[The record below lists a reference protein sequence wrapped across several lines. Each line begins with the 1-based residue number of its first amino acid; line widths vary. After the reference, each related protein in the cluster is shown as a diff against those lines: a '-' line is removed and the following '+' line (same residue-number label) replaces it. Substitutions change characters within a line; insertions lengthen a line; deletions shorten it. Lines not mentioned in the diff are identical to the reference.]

1 MNETLR
7 NRITRERNERKA
19 FSDLREFARQ
29 SNERNQSNSAARL
42 INTERRDEINTKVR
56 QVLAPVIPKEIPR
69 PAPVETNAVLGT
81 APEMGAFYGFYTVPD
96 GAGAGDIYLQG
107 GTIGGEAVATLDL
120 KLYDASSDAWEGTMD
135 EHLYVTAA
143 GDGVVEDLV
152 LLPGFVVSAI
162 TGPLIG
168 TPPADSLPT
177 ALDASGACR
186 ISLGVFTGSG
196 FMPAAIGNRSITFCP
211 GGAFIVT
218 P

>member
-1 MNETLR
+1 MSLSG
-7 NRITRERNERKA
+7 RILADYNPGSPEIGEQPPPRGSSSGVPLRERSHPGVGE
-19 FSDLREFARQ
+19 
-29 SNERNQSNSAARL
+29 
-42 INTERRDEINTKVR
+42 VR
-56 QVLAPVIPKEIPR
+56 
-69 PAPVETNAVLGT
+69 GT
-81 APEMGAFYGFYTVPD
+81 GSQMRHEPTGAGGGTTAGAFYGFYTVPD
-96 GAGAGDIYLQG
+96 GDDVGDICLQG

-120 KLYDASSDAWEGTMD
+120 KLYDASEDAWEGTMD